1 MLVADEP
8 TSSLDVSV
16 QAQILNLL
24 GDLREQRELALVF
37 ISHDLS
43 VVRFIADETLVM
55 YAGHVVE
62 RGPTETVLSRPLH
75 PYTRILLDSAPGEAG
90 PMRFADNDV
99 PADQPGCPFAPRC
112 PLAGDDCI
120 ERPVESRQVGASSV
134 ACIRPLAPPP

>member
-24 GDLREQRELALVF
+24 AAARARGLALVL

-43 VVRFIADETLVM
+43 VVRLVADETLVL

-62 RGPTETVLSRPLH
+62 RGPTAAVLSRPLH
-75 PYTRILLDSAPGEAG
+75 PYTRMLLDSVPGQAG
-90 PMRFADNDV
+90 PMHFAANDV
-99 PADQPGCPFAPRC
+99 PLDQPGCPFAPRC
-112 PLAGDDCI
+112 PLVEKRCT
-120 ERPVESRQVGASSV
+120 ERPVEAVQVGGAGV
-134 ACIRPLAPPP
+134 ACIRPLASVP